1 MTKPE
6 NIFASVIITAFGF
19 GILAGPVAGY
29 FIDKATGRTMPY
41 ARLAEGEGPTAS

>member
-6 NIFASVIITAFGF
+6 NIFASVIITAFGL

-29 FIDKATGRTMPY
+29 FIDKATAGPVAGYRTMSY
-41 ARLAEGEGPTAS
+41 SRLA